1 MSDRCKVL
9 VFGGTTEGRILT
21 EHLVRMHIDHEVSVA
36 TKYGRDIL
44 KDIDEDNLLVGRKD
58 EKEIRKVIIDGGFNL
73 VIDATHPFATEV
85 SRQIKSACK
94 EQGVTYLRLL
104 RDTGKK
110 ASCSADHHEDFSTEV
125 YTKGLSDVVYVD
137 DIIDAIEQLKRVS
150 GNILLLTGSKN
161 LAEIAGGIPDSSK
174 RLYARV
180 LPSEESIRKCLDAGL
195 SGRQIIA
202 MQGPF
207 SKEMNMATIREV
219 GASAILTKESGKTGG
234 LDEKISAALEC
245 GVKVFVI
252 KNPESGDSGNA
263 GCSLEEVLD
272 IISEHTGEEI
282 HLQKTIT
289 LAGIGPGG
297 EAFHTMALEEA
308 FGQADVIFGA
318 KAVLKNIRKGNVIC
332 IPEYQGEKILDYL
345 SQNPEYEHPIVLF
358 SGDISLCS
366 GAKKATEY
374 FETNGYRVKRISG
387 ISSVTVFAERLGL
400 SLENVRLISAH
411 GKECNVLGYVKTN
424 MEVIILTSNAE
435 HAAKICEELKDTNIC
450 GNSDVSVAKASRNN
464 DAYNKVNN
472 EIDDGIRI
480 IVGCDLGTED
490 EKLIEVNG
498 EATDSSDISGKC
510 LIYVKNPNAANESLV
525 KGLSDDEI
533 IRGKAPMTKE
543 EVRALSMRKLALCP
557 DSVIYDIGAGTGSI
571 SLEAALLAPDIKVF
585 AIEKNDEAFFL
596 LKQNKEKFSAGN
608 MVIIHGEA
616 PDALSE
622 LPVPTHAFIGGSSG
636 NMREILR
643 TVYDKN
649 DEALV
654 VINTVTAETFAE
666 VMECIKDYPDIESDI
681 IQVAAT
687 RFKKVGRYH
696 LADALNPVYIITLRK
711 GVHDDKD

>member
-1 MSDRCKVL
+1 MKGKIL
-9 VFGGTTEGRILT
+9 VFGGTTEGRVLAD
-21 EHLVRMHIDHEVSVA
+21 HLRRFEIPHEVSVA
-36 TKYGRDIL
+36 TEYGKEIL
-44 KDIDEDNLLVGRKD
+44 LESGEDKLLVGRKD
-58 EKEIRKVIIDGGFNL
+58 ADEITKVILAEDFTL
-73 VIDATHPFATEV
+73 VVDATHPFATAV
-85 SRQIKSACK
+85 SCEIKKAC
-94 EQGVTYLRLL
+94 ECSNVPYVRLR
-104 RDTGKK
+104 RDTGEK
-110 ASCSADHHEDFSTEV
+110 
-125 YTKGLSDVVYVD
+125 LSESGDIIYVD
-137 DIIDAIEQLKRVS
+137 TVKDGALELSKAT
-150 GNILLLTGSKN
+150 GNVLLFTGSKD
-161 LAEIAGGIPDSSK
+161 LEEIGACFADTS
-174 RLYARV
+174 RLFARV